1 MKIRSSEIVVS
12 AIKREQYPAEG
23 LPEIALVGR
32 SNVGK
37 SSATNALL
45 NRRNFARTSQTPG
58 KTRTINFYKINN
70 EFYFVDLPGYG
81 YAKVS
86 KSEKDKWGVIMER
99 YLQDRQELCA
109 IFLLVD
115 IRHEPTNDDVMM
127 YEWIKHFGYNC
138 VVIATKADKISR
150 GQYQKHISIIR
161 KKLQLEKDEK
171 VIPLSS
177 SKKTGVED
185 VWNDIRHEPT
195 NDDVMMYEWIK
206 HFGYNCVVIATK
218 ADKIS
223 RGQYQKHISIIRK
236 KLQLEK
242 DEKVIP
248 LSSSKKTGVEDVWNE
263 IIAQYEEH
271 GYEITVD

>member
-1 MKIRSSEIVVS
+1 MKIRSSEIEVS
-12 AIKREQYPAEG
+12 AIRKEQYPKEG

-99 YLQDRQELCA
+99 YLQDREELCA

-115 IRHEPTNDDVMM
+115 IRHEPTND
-127 YEWIKHFGYNC
+127 Y
-138 VVIATKADKISR
+138 
-150 GQYQKHISIIR
+150 
-161 KKLQLEKDEK
+161 
-171 VIPLSS
+171 
-177 SKKTGVED
+177 
-185 VWNDIRHEPT
+185 
-195 NDDVMMYEWIK
+195 VMMYEWIK

-263 IIAQYEEH
+263 IIAQYESH

>member
-12 AIKREQYPAEG
+12 AIRKEQYPAEG

-127 YEWIKHFGYNC
+127 YEWIKHFGYEC

-161 KKLQLEKDEK
+161 KKLL
-171 VIPLSS
+171 
-177 SKKTGVED
+177 
-185 VWNDIRHEPT
+185 
-195 NDDVMMYEWIK
+195 
-206 HFGYNCVVIATK
+206 
-218 ADKIS
+218 
-223 RGQYQKHISIIRK
+223 
-236 KLQLEK
+236 LEK

-271 GYEITVD
+271 GYEITVE

>member
-12 AIKREQYPAEG
+12 AINKNQYPDEG

-185 VWNDIRHEPT
+185 VWN
-195 NDDVMMYEWIK
+195 
-206 HFGYNCVVIATK
+206 
-218 ADKIS
+218 
-223 RGQYQKHISIIRK
+223 
-236 KLQLEK
+236 
-242 DEKVIP
+242 
-248 LSSSKKTGVEDVWNE
+248 E
-263 IIAQYEEH
+263 IIAQYQEH
-271 GYEITVD
+271 GYEITVE